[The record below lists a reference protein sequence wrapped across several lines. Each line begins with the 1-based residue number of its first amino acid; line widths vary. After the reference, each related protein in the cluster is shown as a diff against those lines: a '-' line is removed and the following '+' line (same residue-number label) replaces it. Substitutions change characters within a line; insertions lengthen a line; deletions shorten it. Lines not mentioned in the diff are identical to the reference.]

1 MRKWLA
7 MGLAAWASL
16 GLSTGT
22 AQVEMSGAPAEEVP
36 VFHFDVVNVASTADT
51 NLSRL
56 KVFVKIA
63 YDELSF
69 VKTDSGYR
77 AAYEVSMVLF
87 DERGEQAAGKILSRQ
102 LVVPNYDATNSR
114 TDFDI
119 TEADFDVRPSE
130 YRLAIG
136 LMDME
141 TRRTGNRKAKVL
153 ARDFF
158 HSPLSLSDVMLT
170 SFFEGDARRSLG
182 PQEKSAA
189 DVSKSPRSIAA
200 IFELYS
206 RTNSD
211 SVKIEYTVRNARNER
226 VLRGSYWKMKS
237 GTCTPDTLRLESQK
251 LQPGRYFLQLTASDG
266 ILKDHVEKLFNASW
280 SGLPPT
286 ISDLELAIEQVR
298 YIATREEWSKLKK
311 AKPEDKPRLFQEFW
325 ARRDPTPGTPA
336 NEAMDEHYRRV
347 QYANEN
353 FSGFQEG
360 WKTDMGMVYIILGPP
375 DDIERHPFDVDS
387 KPYEIW
393 YYYGINRQFIFVDE
407 NGFGEYRLYNPYALW
422 DWQRNQQ

>member
-1 MRKWLA
+1 MKATGVLIIAGLLLA
-7 MGLAAWASL
+7 FAEGL
-16 GLSTGT
+16 
-22 AQVEMSGAPAEEVP
+22 AQVEMSGASDQEVP
-36 VFHFDVVNVASTADT
+36 VFHFDVVNVASPVDT

-56 KVFVKIA
+56 RIFVKIA

-69 VKTDSGYR
+69 VRTDSGYLAR
-77 AAYEVSMVLF
+77 YEVSMVLF
-87 DERGEQAAGKILSRQ
+87 DERGEQAAGKILSRHI
-102 LVVPNYDATNSR
+102 LTTDFDATNSR

-119 TEADFDVRPSE
+119 TEADFDVRPSD

-158 HSPLSLSDVMLT
+158 HSPLSLSDVLLA
-170 SFFEGDARRSLG
+170 SFFEGQKTSFLSGRSKETG
-182 PQEKSAA
+182 DRHPKSLNA
-189 DVSKSPRSIAA
+189 S
-200 IFELYS
+200 FEIYS

-211 SVKIEYTVRNARNER
+211 SVRIDYTVRNSRNER
-226 VLRGSYWKMKS
+226 VLRGSYWKRKV
-237 GTCTPDTLRLESQK
+237 GLCTPETLQIDPRK
-251 LQPGRYFLQLTASDG
+251 LQPGRYFLQLAVSDG
-266 ILKDHVEKLFNASW
+266 ILKDHVEKMFNASW

-298 YIATREEWSKLKK
+298 YIATRDEWSKLKK
-311 AKPEDKPRLFQEFW
+311 AKPEEKPKLFQEFW

-360 WKTDMGMVYIILGPP
+360 WKTDMGMVYIVLGPP

-393 YYYGINRQFIFVDE
+393 YYYSINRQFIFVDE

-422 DWQRNQQ
+422 DWQRMQE